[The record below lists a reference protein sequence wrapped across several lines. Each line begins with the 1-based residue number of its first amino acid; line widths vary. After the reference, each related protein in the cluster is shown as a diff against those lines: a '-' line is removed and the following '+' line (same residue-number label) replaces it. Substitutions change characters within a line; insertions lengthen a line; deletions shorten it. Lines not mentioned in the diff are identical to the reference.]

1 MYLEHF
7 KFSLKPF
14 QQLPD
19 PKFLYL
25 TSQHDEAL
33 TRMQFAL
40 AIDDSFVIITGE
52 VGSGKTTLV
61 RKMLSDL
68 PTEYVLAFITHT
80 RLSDVE
86 LLQSILLEF
95 GVRPFEMG
103 KIEMLAEIRSF
114 IDTQHQA
121 KKRVII
127 IVDEAQNLGIDTLE
141 ELRLLTCMD
150 SEEEKALNIILIGQP
165 QLSQI
170 VESPA
175 LEQLRQRCR
184 LRFHL
189 HRLSQKQTSEYI
201 DFRVGIALKKK
212 ASIFDEGAKAQVYEH
227 TRGVPRLINTLC
239 DTSLMMTC
247 LAKKQQVG
255 PEQITEAVNELGWL
269 STETG
274 SFANAE
280 GDGAGKGESA
290 VLTVTKDGEAMADYR
305 LDETS
310 YIVGRAEDCG
320 IQIESKYLS
329 RHHAIVSRIGSEW
342 TISDLGSTNGIRVNG
357 ELSKVCALQNGDV
370 ITIGLHHMLFRE
382 APRKRPPA
390 RLSLADNSDELMA
403 QTFVIVDEVVADNMD
418 EKKRS
423 QQDSWPLPG
432 NPRSTT
438 E

>member
-1 MYLEHF
+1 MYLKHF
-7 KFSLKPF
+7 NFSCKPF

-61 RKMLSDL
+61 RKMLAEL
-68 PTEYVLAFITHT
+68 PTEYALAFITHT
-80 RLSDVE
+80 RLTDVE

-95 GVRPFEMG
+95 GVRPFDMG
-103 KIEMLAEIRSF
+103 KIEMLAEIRKF
-114 IDTQHQA
+114 IDRQHEDN
-121 KKRVII
+121 KRVII

-150 SEEEKALNIILIGQP
+150 SSEEKALNIILIGQP

-170 VESPA
+170 LESPA

-189 HRLSQKQTSEYI
+189 HRLSQKQTSEYVS
-201 DFRVGIALKKK
+201 FRLNIALK
-212 ASIFDEGAKAQVYEH
+212 SSSEPFDDTAKMLVYEH

-239 DTSLMMTC
+239 DTALMMTC
-247 LAKKQQVG
+247 LAKKQRVG
-255 PEQITEAVNELGWL
+255 AEEVIQAVNELGWT
-269 STETG
+269 SVDTG
-274 SFANAE
+274 TFSNE
-280 GDGAGKGESA
+280 DIGAADRDEAA
-290 VLTVTKDGEAMADYR
+290 VLTLTKDGEAMADYR
-305 LDETS
+305 LRESS
-310 YIVGRAEDCG
+310 YIIGRAEDCG

-342 TISDLGSTNGIRVNG
+342 TVSDLGSTNGIRVNG
-357 ELSKVCALQNGDV
+357 ELSKVTPLRNGDV
-370 ITIGLHHMLFRE
+370 LSVGLHHMLFRE
-382 APRKRPPA
+382 AVRKRPAVKP
-390 RLSLADNSDELMA
+390 SVADTSDELMA
-403 QTFVIVDEVVADNMD
+403 QTFVIVDEVVAD
-418 EKKRS
+418 KKR
-423 QQDSWPLPG
+423 
-432 NPRSTT
+432 
-438 E
+438 